1 MPLAANSSSCP
12 LTRPTSTRLNR
23 PSPSSSTSCARRR
36 PAPWRPSSP
45 PPSRPIRAS
54 PPAMP
59 TDSFGAPGI
68 TYENRS
74 SDFANLLA
82 DRHLVQ
88 GGDQASDIAL
98 GGVVGDTRHR
108 HPLALAH
115 LPAGEHDVLHI
126 GCNIGVLLEC
136 LVKVTEPEEE
146 DGIGKAVLDL
156 VVLTAEG
163 HDSGGPRVGVFGFD
177 LGHASL
183 FQSRREE
190 SPIGLAA

>member
-74 SDFANLLA
+74 SSRFSTWRSWRQLSRCILQCVDML
-82 DRHLVQ
+82 
-88 GGDQASDIAL
+88 L
-98 GGVVGDTRHR
+98 GGGEAVFHGGQAEVGG
-108 HPLALAH
+108 AKG
-115 LPAGEHDVLHI
+115 LPAVDEGMPLSRRALTDVQLR
-126 GCNIGVLLEC
+126 LQ
-136 LVKVTEPEEE
+136 P
-146 DGIGKAVLDL
+146 DL
-156 VVLTAEG
+156 VEAATRFLGVPAKSLDRTL
-163 HDSGGPRVGVFGFD
+163 HDIVRLSPRGP
-177 LGHASL
+177 
-183 FQSRREE
+183 
-190 SPIGLAA
+190 